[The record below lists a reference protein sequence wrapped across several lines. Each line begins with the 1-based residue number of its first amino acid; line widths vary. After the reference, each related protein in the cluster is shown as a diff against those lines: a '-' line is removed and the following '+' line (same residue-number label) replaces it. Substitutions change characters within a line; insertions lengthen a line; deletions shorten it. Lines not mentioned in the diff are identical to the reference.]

1 MYLYNS
7 VKWQYLTLFIDREN
21 AKLVNVTFRLP
32 KAQPSISP
40 SPSLP
45 FYSFI
50 SKYMDQRQ
58 NNQCLRWICGHAC
71 MQKSCSQFLKINR
84 KLVWIYWIALSPLK
98 NRPFNDFSSDR
109 QLYCE
114 QIFKVY
120 FKAQWIKLKIIFNLE
135 PVYWMSLSA
144 SKKIRVVFD
153 DDNLQLRSKIIII
166 SYSQVEQHRK
176 YFPKSINS
184 QNALAICSSFHR
196 KYPCGVPCF
205 KRRQTTF
212 MYRH

>member
-1 MYLYNS
+1 MSLYDS

-21 AKLVNVTFRLP
+21 AKLANVTFRLP
-32 KAQPSISP
+32 KAQPLISP

-58 NNQCLRWICGHAC
+58 NSHCLRWVCGHAC
-71 MQKSCSQFLKINR
+71 MQKSCSQFVKINR
-84 KLVWIYWIALSPLK
+84 KLVWIYYLSPLT

-114 QIFKVY
+114 QIFKVHL
-120 FKAQWIKLKIIFNLE
+120 KAQWIKLKVIFNLE
-135 PVYWMSLSA
+135 LVYWMSLSA

-212 MYRH
+212 MFRY

>member
-84 KLVWIYWIALSPLK
+84 KLVWIYYLSPLT
-98 NRPFNDFSSDR
+98 NRLFDDFSSDR

-114 QIFKVY
+114 QIFKVHL
-120 FKAQWIKLKIIFNLE
+120 KAQWIKLNVIFSLE
-135 PVYWMSLSA
+135 LVYWMSLSA

-212 MYRH
+212 MFRY